1 MKKQKKG
8 AKKKFF
14 PVETQFTSAKVN
26 LYAYAPEDLNGN
38 VIRLDLTKA
47 LRGKSFELRL
57 KVNEKNGSL
66 TTSPL
71 SLQLFQGYVKRAVRK
86 GTDYVEDSFETKSKD
101 NILRIKPLLITR
113 KRVSRNVLKAL
124 RELTQKTISA
134 HCQIRDSKEI
144 FDEIITNKLQK
155 ILSIKLKK
163 IYPLALCEIRAI
175 HILENNQKKIPEV
188 HKKEEER
195 TEHGKVIEEP
205 KKAKSKKPAESEDK
219 KENKEISQ
227 DSEEQ

>member
-86 GTDYVEDSFETKSKD
+86 GTDYVEDSFETQSKD
-101 NILRIKPLLITR
+101 NLLRIKPLLITR
-113 KRVSRNVLKAL
+113 KRVSRNVLRAL

-175 HILENNQKKIPEV
+175 HILGDNQKKMPEV
-188 HKKEEER
+188 HKKEEE
-195 TEHGKVIEEP
+195 KIEEP
-205 KKAKSKKPAESEDK
+205 KKAKSKKPVKSKDDKED
-219 KENKEISQ
+219 KEISQ